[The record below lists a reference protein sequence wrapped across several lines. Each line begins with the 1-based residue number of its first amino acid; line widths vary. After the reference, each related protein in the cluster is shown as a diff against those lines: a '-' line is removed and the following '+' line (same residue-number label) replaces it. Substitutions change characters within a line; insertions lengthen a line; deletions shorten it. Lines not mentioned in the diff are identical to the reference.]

1 MLDIEVIEQPEAAV
15 TALDPVRSRLL
26 AELSTPASAAEL
38 AERLAQPRQRLTYH
52 LRALERHGL
61 VREAETRAWGGI
73 TERRYVATAH
83 SYVVSPA
90 ALGPAANDP
99 ARTRDR
105 LSAGYLVALAS
116 RAVREVAALW
126 RKALGQ
132 QKQLATLSLDTEVR
146 FASPD
151 ARAAFTAELT
161 QAVTDLV
168 ARYHDPN
175 AEGGRWHRLVAFAH
189 PHPETPAP
197 ASS

>member
-1 MLDIEVIEQPEAAV
+1 MLDVEVIEQPEAAV
-15 TALDPVRSRLL
+15 AALDPVRSRLL
-26 AELSTPASAAEL
+26 AELASPASAAEL

-132 QKQLATLSLDTEVR
+132 NKQLATLSLDSEVR
-146 FASPD
+146 FASPE

-161 QAVTDLV
+161 QAVTALV

-175 AEGGRWHRLVAFAH
+175 APGGRWHRLVAFAH
-189 PHPETPAP
+189 PHPEPPAP

>member
-1 MLDIEVIEQPEAAV
+1 MLDVEVIEQPEAAV

-26 AELSTPASAAEL
+26 AELSAPASAAEL

-52 LRALERHGL
+52 LRALQRHGL

-99 ARTRDR
+99 ARARDR

-189 PHPETPAP
+189 PHPETPTQ